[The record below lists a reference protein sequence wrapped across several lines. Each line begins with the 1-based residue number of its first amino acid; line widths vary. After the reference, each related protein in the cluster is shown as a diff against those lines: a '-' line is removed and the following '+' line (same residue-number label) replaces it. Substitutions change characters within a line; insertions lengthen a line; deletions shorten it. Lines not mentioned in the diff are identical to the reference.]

1 MSTPGNGQDFG
12 HRDDDESGKPTDYRP
27 SRSAGGTSAPE
38 ASIEKQPDQPTATAE
53 PSPDTDTDT
62 ASEVRL
68 TTGRLDSRDV
78 VRDLPPDSADA
89 IYRSQVS
96 DPSDPGQRA
105 AARGALVNAVR
116 STAGQMRRTA
126 GRLDKLADRLS
137 AVAVAQM
144 ETSQAEREFAAAD
157 HRHRARGPVQR

>member
-1 MSTPGNGQDFG
+1 MSTPGNEQTSDL
-12 HRDDDESGKPTDYRP
+12 RDAGESGNASDHRP
-27 SRSAGGTSAPE
+27 AHSAGGTSAPE
-38 ASIEKQPDQPTATAE
+38 ASTEKQPDQPTATPE
-53 PSPDTDTDT
+53 PSPDMDTDSEPRL
-62 ASEVRL
+62 ASA
-68 TTGRLDSRDV
+68 RLDSRDV
-78 VRDLPPDSADA
+78 VRDLPPSSADA

-105 AARGALVNAVR
+105 AARGALVSAVR

-126 GRLDKLADRLS
+126 GRLDKLADSLS